1 MSIFPENITN
11 ISTENDTSQPIKKRG
26 YKDILFDV
34 EKKKIIVKDGN
45 VIIASKKEQI
55 KQWIFLLIH
64 TEIDKYNIYKDTD
77 FGIVF
82 LYEMKGHD
90 FYSSGFTIAQ
100 IKDELTEKIQ
110 AHQWVEKVENVEVDK
125 GFNNLIITVT
135 VIVDGEEIESEVVY
149 NV

>member
-1 MSIFPENITN
+1 MSIFPENISNNLVSNQTLGV
-11 ISTENDTSQPIKKRG
+11 EKRG
-26 YKDILFDV
+26 YKDIWFDTQ
-34 EKKKIIVKDGN
+34 KKKIIIKDGA

-55 KQWIFLLIH
+55 KQWIYLLIY
-64 TEIDKYNIYKDTD
+64 TEIDKYKIYKDTG

-100 IKDELTEKIQ
+100 IKNELTEKIQ
-110 AHQWVEKVENVEVDK
+110 THPCVEKVESIEIEK
-125 GFNNLIITVT
+125 GFNDLIITIT
-135 VIVDGEEIESEVVY
+135 VIAEGEKIESEVIY

>member
-1 MSIFPENITN
+1 MSIFPENITDV
-11 ISTENDTSQPIKKRG
+11 STENKISQSAEKRG

-45 VIIASKKEQI
+45 IVIASKKEQI

-64 TEIDKYNIYKDTD
+64 TEIDKYKVYKDTN

-82 LYEMKGHD
+82 LYEMRGHD

-135 VIVDGEEIESEVVY
+135 VIVDGEEVESEVVY

>member
-1 MSIFPENITN
+1 MSIFPENITDV
-11 ISTENDTSQPIKKRG
+11 STENKISQSAEKRG

-45 VIIASKKEQI
+45 VVIASKKEQI

-64 TEIDKYNIYKDTD
+64 TEIDKYKVYKDTN

-82 LYEMKGHD
+82 LYEMRGHD

-135 VIVDGEEIESEVVY
+135 VIVDGEEVESEVVY

>member
-1 MSIFPENITN
+1 MSIFPENITDVSTKN
-11 ISTENDTSQPIKKRG
+11 KISQSAKKRG

-45 VIIASKKEQI
+45 VVIASKKEQI

-64 TEIDKYNIYKDTD
+64 TEIDKYKVYKDTN

-82 LYEMKGHD
+82 LYEMRGHD

-135 VIVDGEEIESEVVY
+135 VIVDGEEVESEVVY

>member
-11 ISTENDTSQPIKKRG
+11 ISTENNISQSAEKRG

-34 EKKKIIVKDGN
+34 EKKKIVVKDGN
-45 VIIASKKEQI
+45 VVIASKKEQI

-64 TEIDKYNIYKDTD
+64 TEIDKYKIYKDTN

-82 LYEMKGHD
+82 LYEMRGHD

-100 IKDELTEKIQ
+100 IKDELTEKMQ

-135 VIVDGEEIESEVVY
+135 VIVDGEEVENEVVY

>member
-1 MSIFPENITN
+1 MSIFPENITDV
-11 ISTENDTSQPIKKRG
+11 STENKISQSAEKRG

-45 VIIASKKEQI
+45 VVIASKKEQI

-64 TEIDKYNIYKDTD
+64 TEIDKYKVYKDNN

-82 LYEMKGHD
+82 LYEMRGHD

-135 VIVDGEEIESEVVY
+135 VIVDGEEVESEVVY

>member
-1 MSIFPENITN
+1 MSIFPENITDV
-11 ISTENDTSQPIKKRG
+11 STENKISQSAEKRG

-45 VIIASKKEQI
+45 VVIASKKEQI
-55 KQWIFLLIH
+55 KQWIFLLTH
-64 TEIDKYNIYKDTD
+64 TEIDKYKVYKDTN

-82 LYEMKGHD
+82 LYEMRGHD

-135 VIVDGEEIESEVVY
+135 VIVDGEEVESEVVY

>member
-1 MSIFPENITN
+1 MSIFPENITDV
-11 ISTENDTSQPIKKRG
+11 STENKISQSAEKRG

-45 VIIASKKEQI
+45 VVIASKKEQI

-64 TEIDKYNIYKDTD
+64 TEIDKYKVYKDTN

-135 VIVDGEEIESEVVY
+135 VIVDGEEVESEVVY

>member
-1 MSIFPENITN
+1 MSIFPENITDV
-11 ISTENDTSQPIKKRG
+11 STENKISQSAEKRG

-45 VIIASKKEQI
+45 VVITSKKEQI

-64 TEIDKYNIYKDTD
+64 TEIDKYKVYKDTN

-82 LYEMKGHD
+82 LYEMRGHD

-135 VIVDGEEIESEVVY
+135 VIVDGEEVESEVVY

>member
-1 MSIFPENITN
+1 MSIFPENITDV
-11 ISTENDTSQPIKKRG
+11 STENKISQSTGKRG

-45 VIIASKKEQI
+45 VVIASKKEQI

-64 TEIDKYNIYKDTD
+64 TEIDKYKIYKDTN

-82 LYEMKGHD
+82 LYEMRGHD
-90 FYSSGFTIAQ
+90 FYSSSFTIAQ

-110 AHQWVEKVENVEVDK
+110 AYQWVEKVESVEVDK

>member
-1 MSIFPENITN
+1 MSIFPENITDV
-11 ISTENDTSQPIKKRG
+11 STENKISQSAKKRG

-45 VIIASKKEQI
+45 VVIASKKEQI

-64 TEIDKYNIYKDTD
+64 TEIDKYKVYKDTN

-82 LYEMKGHD
+82 LYEMRGHD

-135 VIVDGEEIESEVVY
+135 VIVDGEEVESEVVY

>member
-1 MSIFPENITN
+1 MSIFPENITDV
-11 ISTENDTSQPIKKRG
+11 STENKISQSAEKRG

-45 VIIASKKEQI
+45 VVIASKKEQI

-64 TEIDKYNIYKDTD
+64 TEIDKYKVYKDTN

-82 LYEMKGHD
+82 LYEMRGHD

-110 AHQWVEKVENVEVDK
+110 AHQWVEKVESIEVNK

-135 VIVDGEEIESEVVY
+135 VIVDGEEVESEVVY

>member
-1 MSIFPENITN
+1 MSIFPENITDV
-11 ISTENDTSQPIKKRG
+11 STENKISQSAEKRG

-45 VIIASKKEQI
+45 VVIASKKEQI

-64 TEIDKYNIYKDTD
+64 TEIDKYKVYKDTN

-82 LYEMKGHD
+82 LYEMRGHD

-100 IKDELTEKIQ
+100 IKDELTEKIE
-110 AHQWVEKVENVEVDK
+110 AHKWVEKVENIEIEK
-125 GFNNLIITVT
+125 GFNTLTITIT
-135 VIVDGEEIESEVVY
+135 VIVEGKEIESEVQV

>member
-1 MSIFPENITN
+1 MSIFPENITDV
-11 ISTENDTSQPIKKRG
+11 STENKISQSAEKRG

-45 VIIASKKEQI
+45 VVIASKKEQI

-64 TEIDKYNIYKDTD
+64 TEIDKYKVYKDTN

-82 LYEMKGHD
+82 LYEMRGHD
-90 FYSSGFTIAQ
+90 FYSSGFTIAR

-135 VIVDGEEIESEVVY
+135 VIVDGEEVESEVVY

>member
-1 MSIFPENITN
+1 MSIFPENITDV
-11 ISTENDTSQPIKKRG
+11 STENKISQSAEKRG

-45 VIIASKKEQI
+45 VVIASKKKQI

-64 TEIDKYNIYKDTD
+64 TEIDKYKVYKDTN

-82 LYEMKGHD
+82 LYEMRGHD

-135 VIVDGEEIESEVVY
+135 VIVDGEEVESEVVY

>member
-1 MSIFPENITN
+1 MSIFPENITDV
-11 ISTENDTSQPIKKRG
+11 STENKISQSAEKRG

-45 VIIASKKEQI
+45 VVIASKKEQI
-55 KQWIFLLIH
+55 KQWIFLLIR
-64 TEIDKYNIYKDTD
+64 TEIDKYKVYKDTN

-82 LYEMKGHD
+82 LYEMRGHD

-135 VIVDGEEIESEVVY
+135 VIVDGEEVESEVVY

>member
-1 MSIFPENITN
+1 MSIFPENITDV
-11 ISTENDTSQPIKKRG
+11 STENKISQSAEKRG

-45 VIIASKKEQI
+45 VVIASKKEQI

-64 TEIDKYNIYKDTD
+64 TEIDKYKVYKDTN

-82 LYEMKGHD
+82 LYEMRGHD

-110 AHQWVEKVENVEVDK
+110 AHQWVEKVKNVEVDK

-135 VIVDGEEIESEVVY
+135 VIVDGEEVESEVVY